1 MMGIDKA
8 PERLEGVV
16 ETISEV
22 FVGNGDVIKPEF
34 SSKGV
39 SGEEVV
45 REVLRKTPVPKGEEK

>member
-22 FVGNGDVIKPEF
+22 FVGNGAVIKPEF

-39 SGEEVV
+39 SGEEAV
-45 REVLRKTPVPKGEEK
+45 REALRKTPVPKGEEK